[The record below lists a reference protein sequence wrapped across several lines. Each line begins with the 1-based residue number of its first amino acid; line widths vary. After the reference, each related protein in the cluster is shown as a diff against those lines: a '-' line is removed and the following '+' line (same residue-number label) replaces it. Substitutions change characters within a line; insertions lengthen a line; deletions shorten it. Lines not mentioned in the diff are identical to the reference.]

1 MATFRLPNITGLTE
15 KEQLSQINRYLFQLV
30 GELQFVVSDLE
41 NEVNRL
47 KSTISPTGEGNK
59 NNRRK

>member
-30 GELQFVVSDLE
+30 GELQFVVNNLE
-41 NEVNRL
+41 NEVNSL
-47 KSTISPTGEGNK
+47 KSTVSSTSEGNK
-59 NNRRK
+59 TQ

>member
-30 GELQFVVSDLE
+30 GELQFVVNNLE
-41 NEVNRL
+41 NEVNSL
-47 KSTISPTGEGNK
+47 KSTISSASEGNK
-59 NNRRK
+59 K

>member
-30 GELQFVVSDLE
+30 GELQFVVSNLE
-41 NEVNRL
+41 NEVNSL

-59 NNRRK
+59 KQ

>member
-30 GELQFVVSDLE
+30 GELQFVVSNLE
-41 NEVNRL
+41 NEVNSL
-47 KSTISPTGEGNK
+47 KSTISPTGEGK
-59 NNRRK
+59 KKQ

>member
-30 GELQFVVSDLE
+30 GELQFVVNNLE
-41 NEVNRL
+41 NEVNSL
-47 KSTISPTGEGNK
+47 KSTISSTSEGNK
-59 NNRRK
+59 K

>member
-30 GELQFVVSDLE
+30 GELQFVVNDLE
-41 NEVNRL
+41 NEVNSL
-47 KSTISPTGEGNK
+47 KATNSSASEGNK
-59 NNRRK
+59 KQ